1 MGDAWFTEVAD
12 ELARCLVDAR
22 NCADAGERLLASPQ
36 LGAHR
41 KTAFDALV
49 APVAVSR
56 VLIELIDD
64 PPEVALAAARLLS
77 DTADAGA
84 ATLAE
89 VDGLDAVEAIAALR
103 RVATSSRA
111 LLTAAAG

>member
-1 MGDAWFTEVAD
+1 MEDAWFTEVAD

-22 NCADAGERLLASPQ
+22 KCAEAGERLLASPQ

-56 VLIELIDD
+56 VLIELIDY
-64 PPEVALAAARLLS
+64 PPQLALAAARLLA

-84 ATLAE
+84 ATLGVLDGAE
-89 VDGLDAVEAIAALR
+89 AAEAIAALR
-103 RVATSSRA
+103 RAASSARE
-111 LLTAAAG
+111 LLEAAG

>member
-1 MGDAWFTEVAD
+1 MGDVWFTEVAD

-22 NCADAGERLLASPQ
+22 NCANVGEQLLESPQ

-56 VLIELIDD
+56 VLIELIDF
-64 PPEVALAAARLLS
+64 PPQLALAAARLLA
-77 DTADAGA
+77 DTADEGA
-84 ATLAE
+84 MTLE
-89 VDGLDAVEAIAALR
+89 SLDDVDTAAAVAALR
-103 RVATSSRA
+103 RVSSSARA
-111 LLTAAAG
+111 LLEATH

>member
-22 NCADAGERLLASPQ
+22 NCAEAGEHLLESPQ

-41 KTAFDALV
+41 KAVFDALV

-56 VLIELIDD
+56 VLIQLIDY
-64 PPEVALAAARLLS
+64 PPQLALAAARLLA
-77 DTADAGA
+77 DTAEDGALTLESLDGIDAA
-84 ATLAE
+84 
-89 VDGLDAVEAIAALR
+89 EAIEALR
-103 RVATSSRA
+103 R
-111 LLTAAAG
+111 AAAAARELLDAAS

>member
-1 MGDAWFTEVAD
+1 MGDAWFTGVAD

-22 NCADAGERLLASPQ
+22 NCADTGERLLDSGG

-41 KTAFDALV
+41 KTVFDALV

-56 VLIELIDD
+56 VLIELIDH
-64 PPEVALAAARLLS
+64 PPQVALAAARLLA

-84 ATLAE
+84 NTLAAL
-89 VDGLDAVEAIAALR
+89 DGVDAVHAIAALR
-103 RVATSSRA
+103 RAAEASRD
-111 LLTAAAG
+111 LLDAAS